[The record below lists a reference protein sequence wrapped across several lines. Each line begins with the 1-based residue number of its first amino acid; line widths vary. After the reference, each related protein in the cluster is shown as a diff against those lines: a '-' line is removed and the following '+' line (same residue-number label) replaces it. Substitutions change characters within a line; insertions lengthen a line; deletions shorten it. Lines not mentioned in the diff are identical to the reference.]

1 LGVETEKEEETMRKP
16 FNELSKA
23 EQERI
28 ELEYHHMDPAEFN
41 QPMSQAR
48 KCAARS
54 IRLSDELVEA
64 LKVVAELEGERE
76 YQTMVRKW
84 INERLQQETKLAL
97 RLSKMPIK
105 EVVAVL
111 KRQKAR
117 TGSPRKRL

>member
-1 LGVETEKEEETMRKP
+1 M
-16 FNELSKA
+16 N
-23 EQERI
+23 
-28 ELEYHHMDPAEFN
+28 PAEFN
-41 QPMSQAR
+41 QQMSKAR
-48 KCAARS
+48 KCVARS
-54 IRLSDELVEA
+54 IRLSGGLVEA

-84 INERLQQETKLAL
+84 INERLQPETKLAL

-117 TGSPRKRL
+117 TGSPRKRP